1 MLVAVVVEKK
11 QGSKQGKGGKEGGRE
26 KRGRNDECSGYLF
39 FFVFVFVCLVRVA
52 FLVLSGWAQVVFEE
66 TKEKRHGGMSAFS
79 FSACCLVV

>member
-1 MLVAVVVEKK
+1 MQRLPI
-11 QGSKQGKGGKEGGRE
+11 
-26 KRGRNDECSGYLF
+26 